1 MFPRGLITFH
11 YGSWGVWGV
20 SIPVKPPR
28 LVDVSVKKPLIKVH
42 TSGSAGG
49 ADSFLPEG
57 AAGTACGAVFLAR
70 PPQPLVVLPSFR
82 GSATAMQTSRRRVT
96 DGLS

>member
-1 MFPRGLITFH
+1 M
-11 YGSWGVWGV
+11 
-20 SIPVKPPR
+20 KPPR

-49 ADSFLPEG
+49 ADSFTPEG

-70 PPQPLVVLPSFR
+70 PPPLVVLPSFR
-82 GSATAMQTSRRRVT
+82 GSATAMQTSHRRVT

>member
-1 MFPRGLITFH
+1 MFPRRLITFH
-11 YGSWGVWGV
+11 YGSWGAWGV

-28 LVDVSVKKPLIKVH
+28 LVDVSVKKPLIKVP

-49 ADSFLPEG
+49 ADSFPPEG
-57 AAGTACGAVFLAR
+57 AAGMACGAVFLAR
-70 PPQPLVVLPSFR
+70 PPLAVLPSLR
-82 GSATAMQTSRRRVT
+82 SATEMQTSRRRVM